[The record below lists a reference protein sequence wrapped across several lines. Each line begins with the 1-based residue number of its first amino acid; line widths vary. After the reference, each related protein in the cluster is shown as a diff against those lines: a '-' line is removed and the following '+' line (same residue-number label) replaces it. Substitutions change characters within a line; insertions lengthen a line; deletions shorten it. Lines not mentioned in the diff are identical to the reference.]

1 VNTWSQTRIADDDTL
16 TVDHK
21 IHRAAREFVAVT
33 ISDGNHR
40 NNIQL
45 LLSPEHLEQLAFQ
58 LKEAAY
64 SVYET
69 LAAERI
75 EAEAADLAEVES

>member
-1 VNTWSQTRIADDDTL
+1 MNTWTQTVIDDDDAL
-16 TVDHK
+16 TVDHR
-21 IHRAAREFVAVT
+21 IHRGARDFVAVT
-33 ISDGNHR
+33 IGEGNR
-40 NNIQL
+40 RTSIQL
-45 LLSPEHLEQLAFQ
+45 LLSPEHLEQLAMQ

-64 SVYET
+64 TVYET